1 MTRMLGKR
9 SFRRAAK
16 TNTRAACAPRI
27 LLQRNWLLRF
37 FDELFKARIATQR
50 IPERQ
55 QFQLTITETAWT
67 ADDAGKLF
75 AGEIFVTNPCSDHRQ
90 ILDHV
95 RAIHCI
101 FFHGKKLN
109 RAPAFAQ
116 RFLFPAQPGVDQTK
130 HAQRR
135 AVIWLSLDDFLL
147 CRACSSKS
155 RPRSLVVF
163 RHTSND
169 AFCKWTIETNILAS
183 KTDGLLAK
191 RDQSIFCSSGVAF
204 AQCAYK
210 PKFSDT
216 RHRGR
221 ICGSN

>member
-1 MTRMLGKR
+1 
-9 SFRRAAK
+9 
-16 TNTRAACAPRI
+16 
-27 LLQRNWLLRF
+27 
-37 FDELFKARIATQR
+37 
-50 IPERQ
+50 
-55 QFQLTITETAWT
+55 
-67 ADDAGKLF
+67 
-75 AGEIFVTNPCSDHRQ
+75 FVTNPCSYRRQ

-101 FFHGKKLN
+101 FFHGEKLD

-116 RFLFPAQPGVDQTK
+116 RFLFPPETGVDQTK

-147 CRACSSKS
+147 LRACRSKS
-155 RPRSLVVF
+155 RPRFLIVF
-163 RHTSND
+163 CHTSND
-169 AFCKWTIETNILAS
+169 AFCKWTIERNILDS
-183 KTDGLLAK
+183 KGHGLLAK
-191 RDQSIFCSSGVAF
+191 CDQGIFCSSDVAF

-221 ICGSN
+221 ICGSNGIDCLMQRPARRGEFSQSTVVIAVRPIKILPTREMRFTSIRTKARGGLKGGFR